1 MIYYKKQLLN
11 MGIKGIESLVFG
23 GFRPV
28 FRLQRLFN
36 RGVFTLLFALTPR

>member
-1 MIYYKKQLLN
+1 

-28 FRLQRLFN
+28 FRLQRSFN
-36 RGVFTLLFALTPR
+36 RVFFVIVFVITLS